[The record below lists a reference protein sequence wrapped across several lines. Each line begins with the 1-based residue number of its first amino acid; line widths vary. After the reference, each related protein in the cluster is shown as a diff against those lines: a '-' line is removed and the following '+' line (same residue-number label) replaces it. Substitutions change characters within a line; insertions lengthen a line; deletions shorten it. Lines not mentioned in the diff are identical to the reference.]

1 MLRTEDLDAAVK
13 AGVITPEQRAALAQ
27 QASAATSQAPLP
39 DGETPKIARGFND
52 VMLAL
57 GTAIIAIA
65 LMSQWGVPGATI
77 APAVYV
83 AFPVLW
89 VISELLNVRRKA
101 VLPGIVAVIGLSLA
115 AGYVGARYGMQ
126 RSDLSAGDASMRD
139 WVKFPIWAVMSAAAA
154 IAITNALYY
163 ARFRLPFAL
172 LPLALS
178 IGVAG
183 VQALI
188 LAFGWER
195 TAAVPHFLG
204 LLFGLL
210 LFAGAMWYD
219 TSDPLRRT
227 RNADCGF
234 WLHLAA
240 APLVVHSL
248 LSIFGGSTL
257 AKTGTGSVLSVG
269 LIAAMTLVA
278 LAIDRR
284 ALIVSSLSYLLAAVG
299 YVVSTASQLLGG
311 SAFASLVVLGVVVLV
326 IGMGW
331 HPARRLVL
339 APFRGQEW
347 LGKLPPVQKA

>member
-13 AGVITPEQRAALAQ
+13 AGVITPEQRAALSK
-27 QASAATSQAPLP
+27 QAAATDGAPP
-39 DGETPKIARGFND
+39 DSETPRVARGFND

-57 GTAIIAIA
+57 GTAIITIA
-65 LMSQWGVPGATI
+65 LMSQWGVPGAAV
-77 APAVYV
+77 APAVY
-83 AFPVLW
+83 ATLPVLW
-89 VISELLNVRRKA
+89 IISELLDVRRKA

-115 AGYVGARYGMQ
+115 AGYIGVRFGSQRANVPGGPNAFRDLIEFPVGVVMSGA
-126 RSDLSAGDASMRD
+126 AA
-139 WVKFPIWAVMSAAAA
+139 VAVMNA
-154 IAITNALYY
+154 IYY

-172 LPLALS
+172 LPLALGIVTAS
-178 IGVAG
+178 

-188 LAFGWER
+188 LLFGWKQ
-195 TAAVPHFLG
+195 TAAIPHILG
-204 LLFGLL
+204 LLFGLI
-210 LFAGAMWYD
+210 LFAAAMWYD
-219 TSDPLRRT
+219 TSDPSRRT

-257 AKTGTGSVLSVG
+257 AGTGAGSG
-269 LIAAMTLVA
+269 LTVALIGAMTLVA

-311 SAFASLVVLGVVVLV
+311 SAFASLIVLGVVVLV

-339 APFRGQEW
+339 APFRGQAW
-347 LGKLPPVQKA
+347 LAKLPPVHTA

>member
-1 MLRTEDLDAAVK
+1 MLRNEDLDAAVK
-13 AGVITPEQRAALAQ
+13 AGVITPEQQAALRK
-27 QASAATSQAPLP
+27 QASAASAPPSPP
-39 DGETPKIARGFND
+39 DTETPRIARGFND

-57 GTAIIAIA
+57 GTAIITLA
-65 LMSQWGVPGATI
+65 LMSQWGLPGRTV
-77 APAVYV
+77 APAVY
-83 AFPVLW
+83 AAIAALW
-89 VISELLNVRRKA
+89 IISEILNVRHKA

-115 AGYVGARYGMQ
+115 AVYLGVSLSLRGDTGTDDGAWRTFGTWTVWKT
-126 RSDLSAGDASMRD
+126 L
-139 WVKFPIWAVMSAAAA
+139 SAAAA
-154 IAITNALYY
+154 VALINALYY
-163 ARFRLPFAL
+163 ARFQLPFAL
-172 LPLALS
+172 LPLALG

-188 LAFGWER
+188 LLFGWEQ
-195 TAAVPHFLG
+195 TAAIPHILG
-204 LLFGLL
+204 LLFGLV

-257 AKTGTGSVLSVG
+257 AKTGAGSGLTVA

-311 SAFASLVVLGVVVLV
+311 SAFASLIVLGIVVLV

-339 APFRGQEW
+339 APFHGQRW
-347 LGKLPPVQKA
+347 LAKLPPVHTA

>member
-13 AGVITPEQRAALAQ
+13 AGVITPEQRAALAG
-27 QASAATSQAPLP
+27 QAGAAFPPSPLP
-39 DGETPKIARGFND
+39 DSETPRVARGFND

-57 GTAIIAIA
+57 GTALITLA
-65 LMSQWGVPGATI
+65 LMSQWGLPGAGI
-77 APAVYV
+77 APAVV
-83 AFPVLW
+83 ATVPVLW
-89 VISELLNVRRKA
+89 IISELLNVRRKA
-101 VLPGIVAVIGLSLA
+101 ILPGIVAVIGLSLA
-115 AGYVGARYGMQ
+115 AAYIGAWYGM
-126 RSDLSAGDASMRD
+126 RTADVPVEPLPLNV
-139 WVKFPIWAVMSAAAA
+139 WVKFPVRTTMSAVAAVALMNA
-154 IAITNALYY
+154 IYY

-172 LPLALS
+172 LPLALG

-183 VQALI
+183 VQGCI
-188 LAFGWER
+188 LVFGWER
-195 TAAVPHFLG
+195 TAAVPHILG
-204 LLFGLL
+204 LMFGVI
-210 LFAGAMWYD
+210 LFAAAMWYD

-234 WLHLAA
+234 WLHMAA

-257 AKTGTGSVLSVG
+257 AKTGVGSLLTVA
-269 LIAAMTLVA
+269 LIAAMTLIA

-311 SAFASLVVLGVVVLV
+311 SAFTSLLVLGVVVLV

-339 APFRGQEW
+339 APFRGQGW
-347 LGKLPPVQKA
+347 LAKLPPVQKA